1 MQQALPIFILLGIV
15 VIALALILVG
25 IFVNARSRHARQEA
39 EMPPYSRVSAEP
51 LDAPAVT
58 PSGSVRFHID
68 ADGAVSVEVGGRGF
82 ARLDHIGDERLIQR
96 VLAAAAT
103 VQRFAGVI
111 PSEQRLTPAELTDEL
126 RAGHAPAGGALV
138 VEFRGER
145 YRQLTDV
152 RDGET
157 GRQLLSMIG
166 ELVAF
171 AQGRV
176 LRPAAPDASGEPGGP
191 SEDAFLKRLAVPP
204 SAPKPLRIPT
214 LVESFQRTGS
224 RPESA
229 PIGIAGQIDKVLQ
242 EQLADNVALQGQTIH
257 VITASDG
264 SLVVDVEG
272 AQLHWPDQVSNPAVR
287 EAVQKAIR
295 TWERS

>member
-1 MQQALPIFILLGIV
+1 MQQALPIFIILGVV
-15 VIALALILVG
+15 VISLTLILAG
-25 IFVNARSRHARQEA
+25 IFFNARSRRARQEE
-39 EMPPYSRVSAEP
+39 EMPLHSQAPAEP
-51 LDAPAVT
+51 LDAPAVK
-58 PSGSVRFHID
+58 SSESVRFFIG
-68 ADGAVSVEVGGRGF
+68 ADGAASVEVDGRRF
-82 ARLDHIGDERLIQR
+82 ARLDQIGDERLIGR
-96 VLAAAAT
+96 VLAA
-103 VQRFAGVI
+103 VEKVRRFAGVT
-111 PSEQRLTPAELTDEL
+111 PSEPRQTPVELTDEL

-138 VEFRGER
+138 IEFRGER

-171 AQGRV
+171 ARGKV
-176 LRPAAPDASGEPGGP
+176 LRPGAPDASGEPGGP
-191 SEDAFLKRLAVPP
+191 AEDAFLKRLAVPP
-204 SAPKPLRIPT
+204 PVSTPLRLPT
-214 LVESFQRTGS
+214 LVESLGRTGP

-229 PIGIAGQIDKVLQ
+229 PIGIAGQIEKVLQ
-242 EQLADNVALQGQTIH
+242 EQLVDNVALQGRTIH
-257 VITASDG
+257 VTTAPDG

-272 AQLHWPDQVSNPAVR
+272 NQLHWPDQVRDPAVR